1 MVEKLKRIS
10 RQKVGAKKNSRQKK
24 LAPKKFP
31 AKKLAAKKLA
41 PKKICPFSPDLKS
54 DRKIH
59 LAFFISPSLLCDRA
73 GQKTQ
78 LDSPPHNVLK
88 VLEC

>member
-1 MVEKLKRIS
+1 MFLVEKLKRIS
-10 RQKVGAKKNSRQKK
+10 RQKVGAKKNWRQKK
-24 LAPKKFP
+24 LAPKKIG
-31 AKKLAAKKLA
+31 AKKISRQKFGA
-41 PKKICPFSPDLKS
+41 KKICPFSPDLKS

-78 LDSPPHNVLK
+78 LDSPPIMS
-88 VLEC
+88 